1 MAHPLILGFFDQR
14 APAAAA
20 ARAVHALGV
29 EPTDLSIVSRD
40 HQDEGWIAEQVGGTP
55 GVEIADSRSA
65 ARLGELSGL
74 ILAAIAV
81 GLPGGG
87 SLVAA
92 GPLAAGLGEA
102 AGHVAGSL
110 ASVLEAAGLPEE
122 EAAHWQS
129 RIEAGTVLVG
139 VHVRRVDDDASV
151 ETVLREHG
159 AERILRA
166 SWSDE

>member
-1 MAHPLILGFFDQR
+1 MAHPLILGFFGQR
-14 APAAAA
+14 TAAAAA

-29 EPTDLSIVSRD
+29 APADLSVVSRD
-40 HQDEGWIAEQVGGTP
+40 HQDEGWIAAEVGGTP
-55 GVEIADSRSA
+55 GVEIEDSRPAS
-65 ARLGELSGL
+65 RLGELGGL

-102 AGHVAGSL
+102 AGHAAGSL
-110 ASVLEAAGLPEE
+110 VSMLEAAGLSDQ

-129 RIEAGTVLVG
+129 RIEAGTVLLG
-139 VHVRRVDDDASV
+139 VHVREDRGASV

-159 AERILRA
+159 AERIVRA
-166 SWSDE
+166 SWSDQ